1 VNGLK
6 MTTGS
11 DKAHLATWLGWA
23 GLFLTQA
30 LDAWQM
36 SVPWI
41 IWLGTLLPL
50 VIFIPGMLRNNL
62 RSYIWLCFVSLLY
75 FIVLVERLFAQ
86 PDSVLNAISMLSVVT
101 VFTSGMFYVRWK
113 ARELKEPPVP
123 PLHT

>member
-1 VNGLK
+1 
-6 MTTGS
+6 MTTRS

-23 GLFLTQA
+23 GLFLTQV

-50 VIFIPGMLRNNL
+50 VIFLPGMLRNNL

-75 FIVLVERLFAQ
+75 FIGLVVRLFAQ
-86 PDSVLNAISMLSVVT
+86 PDSVLHAVSMLSVVT
-101 VFTSGMFYVRWK
+101 VFTSAMFYVRWT
-113 ARELKEPPVP
+113 ARELKEPSVP